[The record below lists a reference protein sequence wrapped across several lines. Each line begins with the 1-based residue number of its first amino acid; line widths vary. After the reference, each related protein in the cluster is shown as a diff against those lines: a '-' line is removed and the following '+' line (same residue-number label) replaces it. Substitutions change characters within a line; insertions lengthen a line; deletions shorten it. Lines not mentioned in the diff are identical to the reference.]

1 MNRKTLTAV
10 VAFAVLGIIAAVALR
25 QPEKGEGSGEK
36 ERPLAK
42 MDAAALDTI
51 VVTRN
56 GHTTTITKDG
66 AKYTVTAPGNFAADE
81 PTAKAAFEAVGKLD
95 LGDLVT
101 ENKAKQ
107 AEFDIDDA
115 KGVHLVAEGAKG
127 TKVLAD
133 VIVGKTTG
141 TGTMVRL
148 AGKDQIWQTAPG
160 LRMALDRDP
169 GDWRDRSITTFAP
182 DDAQMLTLKT
192 KDGGVAIA
200 KKGSGKVGPDDK
212 WDLVTSVPKISPP
225 DNVDNSVPA
234 GIVTALSAW
243 KTNEFSDA
251 KPAETGLDAPRL
263 TVTVALKGGK
273 NVTVLLGNK
282 KSEKGDD
289 EIYVKT
295 ADAPQIY
302 LVKRFNAEKIDK
314 RPLDFKDSTLSDISE
329 ADVAEIAV
337 SHGADSYTVVHE
349 ATAWKATKP
358 AKLVLDPG
366 KTPSI
371 GGAFK
376 SWKATGY
383 SEETAPAVTG
393 LAKPQATI
401 AVKTKT
407 GQTTTFKVGNETKD
421 KQNFYL
427 TSSKSPDIYLAPK
440 WSIDRLLQKIDDLK
454 KK

>member
-10 VAFAVLGIIAAVALR
+10 VAFAVLGIIAAFALR
-25 QPEKGEGSGEK
+25 QPEKGEGSGVR

-56 GHTTTITKDG
+56 GRTTTLTKDG
-66 AKYTVTAPGNFAADE
+66 GKYRVTAPGNFAADE
-81 PTAKAAFEAVGKLD
+81 ATAKSAFESVGKLE

-127 TKVLAD
+127 TQVLAD

-148 AGKDQIWQTAPG
+148 AGKDQIWQAAAG
-160 LRMALDRDP
+160 LRMALDRDLA
-169 GDWRDRSITTFAP
+169 DWRDKAITTFPA
-182 DDAQMLTLKT
+182 DDAQMLTVRT
-192 KDGGVAIA
+192 KDGGIAIA
-200 KKGSGKVGPDDK
+200 KRGSGKVGNDDK

-225 DNVDNSVPA
+225 DKVDNSVPA
-234 GIVTALSAW
+234 GIVTTLSAW

-251 KPAETGLDAPRL
+251 KPAETGLDAPR
-263 TVTVALKGGK
+263 TTIIVALKGGK

-282 KSEKGDD
+282 KGDD

-302 LVKRFNAEKIDK
+302 LVKKFNYEKVDK
-314 RPLDFKDSTLSDISE
+314 RPLDFKDSTLSDLSE
-329 ADVAEIAV
+329 ADLTEIAV
-337 SHGADSYTVVHE
+337 SHGADSYTLVHE
-349 ATAWKATKP
+349 STAWKATKP

-376 SWKATGY
+376 SWKAAGY

-401 AVKTKT
+401 TVKAKT

-421 KQNFYL
+421 KQNVYL
-427 TSSKSPDIYLAPK
+427 TSSKSPDVYLAPK
-440 WSIDRLLQKIDDLK
+440 WSTDRLLQKIDDLK

>member
-10 VAFAVLGIIAAVALR
+10 VAFAALGIIATFALR
-25 QPEKGEGSGEK
+25 QPEKGDGAGEK
-36 ERPLAK
+36 DRPLPK
-42 MDAAALDTI
+42 MDATALDTI

-56 GHTTTITKDG
+56 GRTTTITRDG
-66 AKYTVTAPGNFAADE
+66 DKYQVTSPGNFPADAA
-81 PTAKAAFEAVGKLD
+81 TAKSAFDAVGKLE

-101 ENKAKQ
+101 ENKAKE

-148 AGKDQIWQTAPG
+148 AGHDQIWQAATG
-160 LRMALDRDP
+160 LRMALDHEQA
-169 GDWRDRSITTFAP
+169 DWRDKSITTFPAG
-182 DDAQMLTLKT
+182 DAEMITVRT

-200 KKGSGKVGPDDK
+200 KKGSGKVGNDDK
-212 WDLVTSVPKISPP
+212 WDLVTSVPKI
-225 DNVDNSVPA
+225 DTVDNSVPA
-234 GIVTALSAW
+234 GIVTTLSAW
-243 KTNEFSDA
+243 KTNDFSDA
-251 KPAETGLDAPRL
+251 KLADAGLEAPRT

-282 KSEKGDD
+282 KGEKGDD

-295 ADAPQIY
+295 ADAPQVY
-302 LVKRFNAEKIDK
+302 LVKKYSAEHVDK
-314 RPLDFKDSTLSDISE
+314 RPLDFKDPTLSDLSE
-329 ADVAEIAV
+329 ADIAEIAV
-337 SHGADSYTVVHE
+337 SHGADSYTIVHE
-349 ATAWKATKP
+349 PLAWKAIKP

-366 KTPSI
+366 KTPTL
-371 GGAFK
+371 GAAFK
-376 SWKATGY
+376 SWKAAGY

-393 LAKPQATI
+393 LGKPQATI
-401 AVKTKT
+401 VVKPKT
-407 GQTTTFKVGNETKD
+407 GPAMTFKVGNETKD
-421 KQNFYL
+421 KQNVYL

-440 WSIDRLLQKIDDLK
+440 WSTDRLLQKIADLK